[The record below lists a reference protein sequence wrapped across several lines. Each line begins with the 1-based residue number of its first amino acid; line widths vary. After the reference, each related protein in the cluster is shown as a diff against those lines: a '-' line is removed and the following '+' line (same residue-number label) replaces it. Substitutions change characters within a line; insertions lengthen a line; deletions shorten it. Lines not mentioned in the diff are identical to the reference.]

1 MTNAAPSLRASNA
14 PSRGATDP
22 AFGVDRDLE
31 SELMAGLSGPIRKR
45 AKALA
50 SVAED
55 ATDKETAD
63 ADAPLPEALEA
74 PRAAIDAG
82 LEAALIEGLSE
93 PVRERAETLASAAAI
108 PADAERA
115 DADAPLPEAFEAP
128 RAGIDAGL
136 EAALIES
143 LSSPVRERAETLASD
158 ATILAD
164 EETAHAAATPPEPSE
179 GPDPVTDT
187 LPGPRDADNET
198 IADLSAAPPDASQT
212 PGAAIGAGLEAALI
226 GGLPGPAE
234 EMDAA
239 PDPAFAE
246 VDPAQMEAVAT
257 ARARDSEVADA
268 APPDAPQVSG
278 AAIDAGLEADL
289 IGGLS
294 DPAAEPAETPAAK
307 PALAGREVRDAQTEA
322 VAAARARDSEV
333 PDTAPPDPSQV
344 PGAAI
349 DTGLEAALIGG
360 LPGPAEEVEAPPDAS
375 QMPGTAVD
383 ADLEAALT
391 EDLSGPTPEGLETP
405 SVPPLAAD
413 LETVFAE
420 APRAPPAV
428 VETWAAATPEVSEGP
443 IAALA
448 FALDPDTEAALHEA
462 LSELDRSPTEG
473 GPPMVWRGGLQ
484 AAIAALAEGHST
496 PLLLVDVDE
505 TPYPAGA
512 LHKLSTVCDV
522 GTIVIA
528 IGSNATAQASR
539 EVLLA
544 GVSDYLTKPVTA
556 AGVSEA
562 IAHALRAE
570 TAEPRSGRVAG
581 FLGVGGSGATT
592 LAAATAVHASG
603 SGYFVSILDL
613 NRMVPSA
620 ALMLDV
626 EPAPGLDQL
635 LEAAGRSSPDPEIID
650 AIRTERSARLAVYA
664 YRSSESLPRLAEK
677 PALMWLIAELRRRSH
692 LVLIDGVDDLDLQL
706 ALLDGVDTPVLVA
719 EPSARDAGRAG
730 RLIEALGSEPPVI
743 LVQNQTRK
751 AARGADALA
760 PVISG
765 SQIQPDFV
773 VPFEPSLSRVADQS
787 WPQGRVPR
795 SMTKPLAAL
804 VDRILSPA
812 LAAGSDAAM
821 RFERS

>member
-14 PSRGATDP
+14 PSRGATAP

-31 SELMAGLSGPIRKR
+31 SELMAGLSGPVRKR

-82 LEAALIEGLSE
+82 LEAALIEGLSD
-93 PVRERAETLASAAAI
+93 PTRERAETLASAAAI

-136 EAALIES
+136 EAALMES
-143 LSSPVRERAETLASD
+143 LSGPVRERAETLAS
-158 ATILAD
+158 AAAILAD
-164 EETAHAAATPPEPSE
+164 EETADAAAAPPEPSE
-179 GPDPVTDT
+179 GPDPVADA
-187 LPGPRDADNET
+187 LPGPRNADDET
-198 IADLSAAPPDASQT
+198 IADLSAAPPNASQT

-246 VDPAQMEAVAT
+246 VEPARMEAVAT
-257 ARARDSEVADA
+257 ARARDSEVADTASPDASRVPGAAIDASLEAALIGGLPGSAEEVDAAADPASGGREIQAEQMEVVAAASDPEVPDA
-268 APPDAPQVSG
+268 APPDASQVS
-278 AAIDAGLEADL
+278 
-289 IGGLS
+289 
-294 DPAAEPAETPAAK
+294 
-307 PALAGREVRDAQTEA
+307 
-322 VAAARARDSEV
+322 
-333 PDTAPPDPSQV
+333 
-344 PGAAI
+344 GAAI

-375 QMPGTAVD
+375 QIPGTAVD

-391 EDLSGPTPEGLETP
+391 EDLSGPTPEGLEAP
-405 SVPPLAAD
+405 AVGPLAAD

-420 APRAPPAV
+420 APGAHPADM
-428 VETWAAATPEVSEGP
+428 ESWAAATPEVSEGP

-556 AGVSEA
+556 AAVSEA

-706 ALLDGVDTPVLVA
+706 ALLDSVDTPVLVA
-719 EPSARDAGRAG
+719 EPSTRDAGRAG

-751 AARGADALA
+751 SARGADALA
-760 PVISG
+760 PVVSG

-821 RFERS
+821 HFERS